1 MADPDAQEPI
11 RSPLSRPTIALW
23 YPRSDGVGLL
33 GFDQPGACRNILPE
47 QPGPGLDGHSAA
59 SGDYEPEN
67 QL

>member
-33 GFDQPGACRNILPE
+33 GFDQPGDCRNS
-47 QPGPGLDGHSAA
+47 PGSDGHSAVG
-59 SGDYEPEN
+59 GDYEPEN